1 MLAEQS
7 CFVVWVPLSFAKTAP
22 DVFVNYPIEITACI
36 GIISIVS
43 CKFIIRGFLPYE
55 IRYDEILC
63 IIMESL
69 LPTRR
74 ARWINSRI
82 KRHL

>member
-43 CKFIIRGFLPYE
+43 CKIIIRRFLPYE
-55 IRYDEILC
+55 IR
-63 IIMESL
+63 
-69 LPTRR
+69 
-74 ARWINSRI
+74 
-82 KRHL
+82 